1 MARARLLSRWYHDAP
16 VPSAV
21 ETTALSCCAIRHQAA
36 SLWAIRAWGWS
47 DAVGATGRNCRRTA
61 RPAFG
66 SSAQPLGG
74 VAFPG
79 FFGLRRLTGGKA
91 STSLAI
97 VPSW

>member
-1 MARARLLSRWYHDAP
+1 MARACLLSRWYHDAP

-21 ETTALSCCAIRHQAA
+21 DTTALSCCAIRHHAA
-36 SLWAIRAWGWS
+36 SLCAIRACGCS
-47 DAVGATGRNCRRTA
+47 EAVGSTGRNRRRTA

-74 VAFPG
+74 VALLG

-97 VPSW
+97 LPSW